1 MVYGV
6 CMLTRTQVLFP
17 EDILAALRAEAVRK
31 KTSVSALVRHI
42 VADKV
47 VKTRKMKKRPA
58 AEMLLQMAKHAYKGK
73 VPKDFSTNDDYL
85 YRLP

>member
-17 EDILAALRAEAVRK
+17 KNLLELLRAEAVRK
-31 KTSVSALVRHI
+31 KTSVSALVRHM

-47 VKTRKMKKRPA
+47 ARTKKMKRMPA
-58 AEMLLQMAKHAYKGK
+58 IEAMRQMIKHAYKGK
-73 VPKDFSTNDDYL
+73 VPRDFSTNDDYL
-85 YRLP
+85 YKLP